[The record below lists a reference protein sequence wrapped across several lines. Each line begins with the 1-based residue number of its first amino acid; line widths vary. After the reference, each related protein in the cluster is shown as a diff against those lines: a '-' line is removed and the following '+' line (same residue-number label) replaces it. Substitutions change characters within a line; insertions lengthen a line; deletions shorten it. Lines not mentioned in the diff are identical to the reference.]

1 MAFTT
6 PITPWKWLLFIGVL
20 YLRRW
25 KCLEDLSL
33 TLTTLKSILGGTRTS
48 HFPTWKSS
56 SSNSITVKVVEVT
69 PCVLRSLGP
78 GWFSGCYDPLFP
90 PWHQVHK
97 LSALGVLM
105 ACSPAPR
112 KVDKGRRAGESL
124 KLLSL
129 ERVKDD
135 LFHSETCA
143 RVATKPHRAKGNSI
157 CHGFVKSYRSGK
169 MLILVGLWPYC
180 LSIFHVVIS
189 AGTLAAKYTGPRLI
203 VLIPVFELR
212 SIYTPEQ
219 TRRARSHFPNSSA
232 PGCLIFKYH
241 RNSYWFYLVSQ
252 WILT

>member
-1 MAFTT
+1 MTLSFHHG
-6 PITPWKWLLFIGVL
+6 IKFINLVLWECWWLVL
-20 YLRRW
+20 QPQERW
-25 KCLEDLSL
+25 IKGGGLE
-33 TLTTLKSILGGTRTS
+33 KV
-48 HFPTWKSS
+48 SS
-56 SSNSITVKVVEVT
+56 
-69 PCVLRSLGP
+69 CCHL
-78 GWFSGCYDPLFP
+78 
-90 PWHQVHK
+90 
-97 LSALGVLM
+97 
-105 ACSPAPR
+105 
-112 KVDKGRRAGESL
+112 
-124 KLLSL
+124 
-129 ERVKDD
+129 RVKDD